1 MIWPEPVSPLSPCTF
16 LASPKS
22 VTRGLPLRSKD
33 IGWFQVTMNDSALVG
48 IFDGLTHAADQLG
61 GAAGWEWSLG
71 QALEEA
77 LSLDE
82 SHRKIMLALMLGP
95 KGRARLFRHVIQIV
109 VDARLAPRS
118 AVGLEPAAHL
128 INAAGQVDI
137 EVAEVEIR
145 SLTHRFARDW
155 CRTFRGI

>member
-1 MIWPEPVSPLSPCTF
+1 LQLTF
-16 LASPKS
+16 Q
-22 VTRGLPLRSKD
+22 G
-33 IGWFQVTMNDSALVG
+33 N
-48 IFDGLTHAADQLG
+48 QLC
-61 GAAGWEWSLG
+61 
-71 QALEEA
+71 
-77 LSLDE
+77 
-82 SHRKIMLALMLGP
+82 P

-118 AVGLEPAAHL
+118 PVGLEPAADL